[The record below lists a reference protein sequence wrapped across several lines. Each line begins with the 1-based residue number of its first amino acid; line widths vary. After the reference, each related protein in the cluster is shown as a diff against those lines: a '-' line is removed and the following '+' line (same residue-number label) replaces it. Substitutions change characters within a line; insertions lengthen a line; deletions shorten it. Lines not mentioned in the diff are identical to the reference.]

1 MIRHLVAALT
11 ATIAVPV
18 LASGPLTVESSML
31 TLQKRAA
38 ADGTTTVSLV
48 RAAKAVPGDKVV
60 MRLAY
65 RNTGSAPI
73 GNVVLNN
80 PVPKGI
86 AYRAPAAGSIAPELS
101 VDGQTFGP
109 LATLRVTGADG
120 RQRAATADD
129 ITHVR
134 WRIASPIAAGA
145 QGQVSFEG
153 LLK

>member
-1 MIRHLVAALT
+1 MTRYFLAALA
-11 ATIAVPV
+11 ATIAVPA

-31 TLQKRAA
+31 TIQKRAA
-38 ADGTTTVSLV
+38 ADGTTSVSLV

-73 GNVVLNN
+73 SNVVLSN

-86 AYRAPAAGSIAPELS
+86 AFRAPTAGSVPLEVS
-101 VDGQTFGP
+101 VDGQNFGS
-109 LATLRVTGADG
+109 LATLRVTAADG

-129 ITHVR
+129 VTHVR